1 MLFLASKKRE
11 SVLILC
17 VDRDNDLGRK
27 ARIEGP
33 VIGRKKNLE
42 AANALILADP
52 EESDANCIFA
62 AVKKFDEVK
71 SEFENLEI
79 ATITGYGKSGFK
91 SDKKLNEQL
100 DLLEEKIKPDSFI
113 LVTDGGEDDQILP
126 LLQSR
131 KRILSKQ
138 LVIIKQ
144 AKQVESV
151 YYTIREALK
160 DPYLARIVFGIP
172 GIILLFYG
180 ITLIYNIQGLFVQG
194 VAFIVGLYLLVKGLG
209 LELKLHEFY
218 HKVISSVS
226 LQRAS
231 FPLYF
236 GSVFSFFSALIM
248 LATNFPVNN
257 EPLQSYIGAVQG
269 TYFAL
274 TISALC
280 IFVGRSIDAIQ
291 LKRAIKLRKY
301 FLYSISTL
309 TAWFLLDAGTLV
321 LLGEA
326 VLDFFWLAIAVSLA
340 IIFVSFKVL
349 EILDLRTKATEIL
362 MGLPVYSKSGMWMGT
377 VRKIDKRSNVI
388 TFTKSNTAKEKSA
401 RKGSFIL
408 KNERVIVSG

>member
-1 MLFLASKKRE
+1 MKKKE
-11 SVLILC
+11 SILILC

-27 ARIEGP
+27 AKIAGP
-33 VIGRKKNLE
+33 VVGRKKNLE

-62 AVKKFDEVK
+62 AVKKFDELK

-79 ATITGYGKSGFK
+79 ATITGYGKAGFK

-100 DLLEEKIKPDSFI
+100 DLLEEKLKPESFI
-113 LVTDGGEDDQILP
+113 LVTDGGEDDQVLP

-131 KRILSKQ
+131 KKILSKQ
-138 LVIIKQ
+138 LVIVKQ

-151 YYTIREALK
+151 YYTIREALR
-160 DPYLARIVFGIP
+160 DPYIARIVFGIP
-172 GIILLFYG
+172 GIILLFYA
-180 ITLIYNIQGLFVQG
+180 ITLIYNIQGLFMQG
-194 VAFIVGLYLLVKGLG
+194 VAFIVGLYLLIKGLG
-209 LELKLHEFY
+209 IELKLHEFY
-218 HKVISSVS
+218 HKVVSSVS

-236 GSVFSFFSALIM
+236 GSIFSFFSAILM
-248 LATNFPVNN
+248 LLTNFPLGN
-257 EPLQSYIGAVQG
+257 ESLQSYIGAIQG

-274 TISALC
+274 TISVLC
-280 IFVGRSIDAIQ
+280 VIIGRSIDAIQ

-301 FLYSISTL
+301 FLYGVSTI

-340 IIFVSFKVL
+340 VIFVSFKVL
-349 EILDLRTKATEIL
+349 EVLDIRKKATELLI
-362 MGLPVYSKSGMWMGT
+362 GLPVYSKSGIWMGT
-377 VRKIDKRSNVI
+377 VRKIDKRSNSI
-388 TFTKSNTAKEKSA
+388 IFMKGEASKEKSA
-401 RKGSFIL
+401 KKGGFIL
-408 KNERVIVSG
+408 KNERIMISS